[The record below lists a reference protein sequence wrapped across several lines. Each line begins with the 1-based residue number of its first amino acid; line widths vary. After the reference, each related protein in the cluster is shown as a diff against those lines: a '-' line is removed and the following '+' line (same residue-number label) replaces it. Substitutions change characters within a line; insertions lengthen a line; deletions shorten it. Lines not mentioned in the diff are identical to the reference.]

1 MLADLAGFT
10 SFSEQHDPDEVAAML
25 NAYFGRLGPLM
36 ERAGGEVHQIVGD
49 EIMVVFARDERAP
62 DHALR
67 RREPRW
73 SSSAQPPGSPT
84 RTRAGRASGS
94 A

>member
-1 MLADLAGFT
+1 
-10 SFSEQHDPDEVAAML
+10 ML

-36 ERAGGEVHQIVGD
+36 EQAGGEVHQIVGD
-49 EIMVVFARDERAP
+49 EIMVVFARDEPRP
-62 DHALR
+62 TMRSGRH
-67 RREPRW
+67 EPEW

-84 RTRAGRASGS
+84 RTRAGLASGS